1 MNRLT
6 LAVVVGVSM
15 LVGTGL
21 SGCAK
26 ERAQARVD
34 SSVATFRQ
42 NLDAM
47 PANIDRT
54 IAALTE
60 LRNSANTDRAASF
73 RRFSQEFSWMQN
85 RATELGVQADRAT
98 ADSAAF
104 FRAWTRDAL
113 SGRSSADRQAA
124 EERIVERRDQRDA
137 ALSLLSSGRT
147 QYSTLANS
155 LRDIQNDLRGDLTWE
170 NIQSLEPEMGRVVR
184 QSVDVQNYIARLK
197 EQIDAIVAG
206 R

>member
-26 ERAQARVD
+26 ERAQARLD

-60 LRNSANTDRAASF
+60 LRNSANTDPAASF

-85 RATELGVQADRAT
+85 RAAELGAQADRAT
-98 ADSAAF
+98 ANSAAF
-104 FRAWTRDAL
+104 FREWTRDSM
-113 SGRSSADRQAA
+113 SGRSAAERQAA

-147 QYSTLANS
+147 QYSQLANS
-155 LRDIQNDLRGDLTWE
+155 LRDIQNDLRRNLSWE
-170 NIQSLEPEMGRVVR
+170 NIQSMEPQMGRVVR

-206 R
+206 N